1 MGVKMTETKTE
12 IYLCKCGRDYI
23 TLEKSVNS
31 RLRSSIKK
39 ENYSSII
46 PCSVC
51 VGMIDENGRDLCKII
66 K

>member
-23 TLEKSVNS
+23 TLEKSVSS

-39 ENYSSII
+39 GNYSFIT
-46 PCSVC
+46 PCPVC
-51 VGMIDENGRDLCKII
+51 GV
-66 K
+66 

>member
-1 MGVKMTETKTE
+1 MECDIKMGVKMTETKTE

-39 ENYSSII
+39 II
-46 PCSVC
+46 VLLFHVLSVWA
-51 VGMIDENGRDLCKII
+51 
-66 K
+66 